1 MHVIRYYVK
10 TIIILSLSSF
20 KLSLLI
26 FITSGLQQNQTVEYE
41 AEIFSFNS
49 RGRSEVVRLLKIT
62 LNAEEIVATLR
73 MLGKTIL
80 TNYIFIIQTWLQ
92 AISLGCETVFK
103 GFWFEWPNHKSCS
116 GGKKWSRYWKIY
128 KFHCW
133 LTRHGH
139 KEIDIDIYLK

>member
-1 MHVIRYYVK
+1 MHVIMYYVI

-62 LNAEEIVATLR
+62 LNAEEIVAALSLT
-73 MLGKTIL
+73 MLGNNNPDKLYLYHSNL
-80 TNYIFIIQTWLQ
+80 T
-92 AISLGCETVFK
+92 AS
-103 GFWFEWPNHKSCS
+103 
-116 GGKKWSRYWKIY
+116 
-128 KFHCW
+128 
-133 LTRHGH
+133 
-139 KEIDIDIYLK
+139 